1 MNESEKASL
10 GDKEAYILRLMAE
23 PWLAHQILFKA
34 RHPASTPA
42 FHLEIVALWHSSTPK
57 VLIQA
62 FRGAAKSTLAEEA
75 IIVQALFRQYHNGII
90 LGETYE
96 RAVERLRAIKHELET
111 NPIIQNLFGGQ
122 VGTTWA
128 ESKIVL
134 TNGVIIQAFGRGQS
148 LRGSKH
154 LDYRPDRAFA
164 DDIENE
170 DSVVSPEAI
179 EKTKVWLMATVLPA
193 LEPDALVRI
202 NGTPLHPR
210 SVICQLAQDPAWIC
224 RVYPILYKDDA
235 GAERA
240 IWPERFP
247 LADIEKKRADY
258 QRLGM
263 ANSFAQEF
271 MCQSEDPATKPFS
284 EGLIRVDASLVR
296 TWHAVYACV
305 DPARSVRSTSASTGV
320 AIWSWLGNRLIVW
333 DAFAG
338 FWMPDEI
345 VKQIFEIDS
354 TYSPVTIGIERDG
367 LEEFILQ
374 PLRHEQL
381 KRGYSI
387 PIRALR
393 APEGKIA
400 FISGLQP
407 YFKAGEVV
415 FAKECK
421 QAREQFLNFPSGR
434 IDIPNALAYALAL
447 RGGQP
452 VYDNFNAAHV
462 AIALAT
468 NPRRPLFLAV
478 HSDGRCTACV
488 LVQVLDGQLHV
499 LADRVREGEPALY
512 LGDMIQE
519 LTLGLPAD
527 RPPRF
532 VIPPGHYAS
541 FSAVGLRAALR
552 ALQAEHTRGGDIT
565 VGRNVLN
572 DHLARLAHGR
582 PALQVAQAAR
592 WTLNGFAGGYHREL
606 AKSGTLTAEPTQNA
620 YRVLFE
626 ALESF
631 AAILQTAARDD
642 EDMQPHYDYTPDGR
656 RFITSR
662 PGISPGR
669 AVR

>member
-263 ANSFAQEF
+263 ANSFAQ
-271 MCQSEDPATKPFS
+271 
-284 EGLIRVDASLVR
+284 
-296 TWHAVYACV
+296 
-305 DPARSVRSTSASTGV
+305 
-320 AIWSWLGNRLIVW
+320 
-333 DAFAG
+333 
-338 FWMPDEI
+338 
-345 VKQIFEIDS
+345 
-354 TYSPVTIGIERDG
+354 
-367 LEEFILQ
+367 
-374 PLRHEQL
+374 
-381 KRGYSI
+381 
-387 PIRALR
+387 
-393 APEGKIA
+393 
-400 FISGLQP
+400 
-407 YFKAGEVV
+407 
-415 FAKECK
+415 
-421 QAREQFLNFPSGR
+421 
-434 IDIPNALAYALAL
+434 
-447 RGGQP
+447 
-452 VYDNFNAAHV
+452 
-462 AIALAT
+462 
-468 NPRRPLFLAV
+468 
-478 HSDGRCTACV
+478 
-488 LVQVLDGQLHV
+488 
-499 LADRVREGEPALY
+499 
-512 LGDMIQE
+512 
-519 LTLGLPAD
+519 
-527 RPPRF
+527 
-532 VIPPGHYAS
+532 
-541 FSAVGLRAALR
+541 
-552 ALQAEHTRGGDIT
+552 
-565 VGRNVLN
+565 
-572 DHLARLAHGR
+572 
-582 PALQVAQAAR
+582 
-592 WTLNGFAGGYHREL
+592 
-606 AKSGTLTAEPTQNA
+606 
-620 YRVLFE
+620 
-626 ALESF
+626 
-631 AAILQTAARDD
+631 
-642 EDMQPHYDYTPDGR
+642 
-656 RFITSR
+656 
-662 PGISPGR
+662 
-669 AVR
+669 